1 MRSMNAL
8 NCALQITK
16 EMTTINEVIQ
26 KLEEWAPLSLQESY
40 DNGGLIIGDGAE
52 PVQGVLISLDC
63 TEDIVA
69 EAISRGCNLIVS
81 HHPIVFSG
89 LKKLNGKNYVERT
102 IIKAIQNRVAIYAIH
117 TALDNVH
124 TGVNQIIGHRLEI
137 KDMKILRPKKH
148 ELLKLTVYAPVECVS
163 ALEQAL
169 FDAGA
174 GRIGNYDQCAF
185 ITQGSGSFRPL
196 PGANPH
202 EGTIGERKIQE
213 EVRLDVLLPMHQRSK
228 VHSAMLQAHPY
239 EEVAHEWVMLENA
252 HQESGS
258 GMIGQ
263 LESPMVA
270 TDFLGYLK
278 ERMGCALI
286 KHTNVTK
293 DVIQKVAWCGGSGD
307 FLLED
312 AIGQGADIFVS
323 SDFKY
328 HRFFDHNDRIM
339 ICDIGHF
346 ETESCVIDLLNDWFT
361 EKFTTFAIH
370 KTKIVTNPVNYYF

>member
-1 MRSMNAL
+1 MNAL

-40 DNGGLIIGDGAE
+40 DNGGLIVGDGAE
-52 PVQGVLISLDC
+52 PVRGVLISLDC

-124 TGVNQIIGHRLEI
+124 TGVNQIIGQKLGM
-137 KDMKILRPKKH
+137 KDMTILRPKNDQ
-148 ELLKLTVYAPVECVS
+148 LLKLTVYAPVEYVS

-169 FDAGA
+169 FVAGA
-174 GRIGNYDQCAF
+174 GRIGNYDQCNF
-185 ITQGSGSFRPL
+185 LTRGEGSYRPL
-196 PGANPH
+196 PGSTPFD
-202 EGTIGERKIQE
+202 GVIGERKIQE
-213 EVRLDVLLPMHQRSK
+213 EVRLDVLVSMHQRSK
-228 VHSAMLQAHPY
+228 VHNAMLQAHPY

-252 HQESGS
+252 HQEIGS
-258 GMIGQ
+258 GMIGH
-263 LESPMVA
+263 LESPMAA
-270 TDFLGYLK
+270 TDFMGYLK
-278 ERMGCALI
+278 ERMGCAVI

-312 AIGQGADIFVS
+312 AIDQGADIYIS
-323 SDFKY
+323 ADFKY
-328 HRFFDHNDRIM
+328 HRFFDHNNRII

-370 KTKIVTNPVNYYF
+370 KTEIVTNPVNYYF